1 MISVVIP
8 TLNAEAGLVA
18 CLSALVPA
26 VVDGLVREV
35 IIVDGGSTDHTCAIA
50 EDAGCAVIT
59 GTVGGRGAGLVA
71 GADRAKHAWLMFLH
85 ADTVLQ
91 EGWIREVATHI
102 ERTTS
107 GAQAPAAAAFRFALD
122 DVGTRPRIIEAGVA
136 MRCAVFRL
144 PYGDQ
149 GLLISKQLYHERGGF
164 KPLPLMEDV
173 DFILRLRRRELV
185 MLRTAAVTSA
195 VRYRTDGYTKRVLR
209 NLTCLTLYAARV
221 PVPTIQRIYHGRRDA
236 SKITMP

>member
-35 IIVDGGSTDHTCAIA
+35 IIMDGGSTDRTRAIA
-50 EDAGCAVIT
+50 EDAGCELVT
-59 GTVGGRGAGLVA
+59 DGPPGRGAQMAA
-71 GADRAKHAWLMFLH
+71 GADRAKHPWLLFLH

-91 EGWIREVATHI
+91 DGWIAEVATHI
-102 ERTTS
+102 ARATS
-107 GAQAPAAAAFRFALD
+107 GSPTAAAFRFALND
-122 DVGTRPRIIEAGVA
+122 AGIRPRIVEAGVGL
-136 MRCAVFRL
+136 RCAVFRL

-149 GLLISKQLYHERGGF
+149 GLLISKQLYRQRGGF

-173 DFILRLRRRELV
+173 AFVMQLRRRELV

-195 VRYRTDGYTKRVLR
+195 VRYRTDGYVRRVSR
-209 NLTCLTLYAARV
+209 NLTCLTLYALRV
-221 PVPTIQRIYHGRRDA
+221 PVPTIQRIYRGGRQA

>member
-8 TLNAEAGLVA
+8 TLNAQAGLVA

-35 IIVDGGSTDHTCAIA
+35 MIVDGGSTDQTLAIA
-50 EDAGCAVIT
+50 DDAGCEIVV
-59 GTVGGRGAGLVA
+59 GTADGRGAQLVA
-71 GADRAKHAWLMFLH
+71 GADRAKHPWLLFLH

-91 EGWIREVATHI
+91 KGWMREVATFI
-102 ERTTS
+102 QQVDTGDRN
-107 GAQAPAAAAFRFALD
+107 PAAAAFRFALD
-122 DVGTRPRIIEAGVA
+122 DVGVRPRIVETGVA
-136 MRCAVFRL
+136 LRCLLLRL

-149 GLLISKQLYHERGGF
+149 GLLISKRLYRERGGF

-173 DFILRLRRRELV
+173 EFIMRLRRQERV
-185 MLRTAAVTSA
+185 ILRTAAMTSA
-195 VRYRTDGYTKRVLR
+195 VRYRTDGYAKRVIR

-221 PVPTIQRIYHGRRDA
+221 PAPTIQRIYQGKSNG